1 MSRNPHRRSQSGGDR
16 YGKGGN
22 NNRDRRRVRQR
33 TVASAA
39 NFWSALTDDEQE
51 SFVAVAQENAFSEGA
66 ELWREGQPADHVVVI
81 KSGWAKVC
89 HERLGEER
97 IVAWRGPGHLLG
109 ERASERVNLRSATV
123 VAVNDVTTL
132 TVTTDKFAAF
142 LDTFPRVRG
151 VVENQVVQRLAE
163 TEGSP
168 PGAGDRPPATGAVSP
183 DLARRLA
190 ATILRKV
197 SARDDG
203 DDEGDGAVATATT
216 VPVSVRQLAQWIDE
230 PEGAVTRLLE
240 SWQED
245 GVVRRFQNQRAVI
258 DVDVL
263 QREFGGSGGAAGRE
277 GERVLWTGQNCS
289 ILLTDIAAFGA
300 EIRSHEDRRVV
311 RTAMY
316 RILQES
322 CEKSGT
328 EWTSCHCEDRGDG
341 ALIVV
346 PPSRPTGSV
355 VDMVHNHMAAG
366 LREHNSTATE
376 SSRIQLRAAL
386 HVGPVVSD
394 KWGVTGEALI
404 HAARMLDA
412 KRLKQRLAETGADLG
427 FITSTFVYDSM
438 IKPGTA
444 GVSSTGYEQV
454 RFQVKESKSA
464 AWMYFSSPPA

>member
-1 MSRNPHRRSQSGGDR
+1 MSINPHGRSHSVGNG
-16 YGKGGN
+16 YGKGGDN
-22 NNRDRRRVRQR
+22 FRDSRRVRQR
-33 TVASAA
+33 RVPSAA

-66 ELWREGQPADHVVVI
+66 VLWREGEPADHVIVI
-81 KSGWAKVC
+81 KSGWTKVC
-89 HERLGEER
+89 HERLGEEL

-142 LDTFPRVRG
+142 LDTFPRVRD

-163 TEGSP
+163 TES
-168 PGAGDRPPATGAVSP
+168 APPAAAAPSP

-190 ATILRKV
+190 AKILHRV
-197 SARDDG
+197 TAR
-203 DDEGDGAVATATT
+203 GDGGTVATAAT
-216 VPVSVRQLAQWIDE
+216 VRVSVRQLARWIGAGED
-230 PEGAVTRLLE
+230 AVTRMLT

-245 GVVRRFQNQRAVI
+245 GVVRSIQNERAVI

-263 QREFGGSGGAAGRE
+263 QRAFGGFGGVAGRE
-277 GERVLWTGQNCS
+277 AERVLWTGQNCS

-316 RILQES
+316 RLLEES

-346 PPSRPTGSV
+346 PPSRPTDSV

-366 LREHNSTATE
+366 LREHNRAATE
-376 SSRIQLRAAL
+376 STRIQLRAAL

-412 KRLKQRLAETGADLG
+412 KRLKQRLADTRADLG
-427 FITSTFVYDSM
+427 FITSTFVYDSV
-438 IKPGTA
+438 IKPGTGGA
-444 GVSSTGYEQV
+444 SSVGYEQL